1 MLEQQNI
8 SINKNEDATIS
19 QLKLLEELDSEVK
32 MLNEEILNL
41 QSIEKTLMT
50 KIEEEIEN
58 KRKARDNLRKQVEEL
73 RIKCD
78 ELTKIFNS
86 FVQTDM

>member
-1 MLEQQNI
+1 
-8 SINKNEDATIS
+8 
-19 QLKLLEELDSEVK
+19 

-58 KRKARDNLRKQVEEL
+58 KRKTRDNLRKQVEEL